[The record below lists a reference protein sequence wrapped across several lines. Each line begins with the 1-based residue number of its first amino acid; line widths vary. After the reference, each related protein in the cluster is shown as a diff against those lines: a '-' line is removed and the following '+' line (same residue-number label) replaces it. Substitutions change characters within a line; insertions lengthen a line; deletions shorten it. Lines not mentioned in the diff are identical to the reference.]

1 VLARRGVTARSG
13 PRVTALLGEEFPLAE
28 LAVVVLPGIAAW
40 LVVAELERRTLEVP
54 LLAHQAPIAALVF
67 GSVRQ
72 GKAYIMRRGRGVSL
86 LTLVY
91 IGVGVAIAASHHYF
105 QHVHGWRGVLSAIF
119 AIFLWPLVLL
129 GINLHIR
136 K

>member
-1 VLARRGVTARSG
+1 
-13 PRVTALLGEEFPLAE
+13 
-28 LAVVVLPGIAAW
+28 
-40 LVVAELERRTLEVP
+40 
-54 LLAHQAPIAALVF
+54 
-67 GSVRQ
+67 
-72 GKAYIMRRGRGVSL
+72 MRRGRGVSL
-86 LTLVY
+86 LSLVY
-91 IGVGVAIAASHHYF
+91 VGVGVAIAASHDYF